1 MSSEDIASQ
10 LLHSSDARIA
20 EAAKRV
26 FSSSYP
32 PAASVSRSSS
42 TAPPQFPTY
51 YYSNGSAVNGDG
63 GGDIETQTAIVAS
76 SVAAQPRISG
86 DFLEDAAGNGGRHE
100 HASSSFE
107 LSPSLEMAQDV
118 EEEDDRKLSSTER
131 LQRSRERNR
140 MHARKTRQRK
150 KEHMQKLQNRADEL
164 KLDQIRLK
172 QAINEKNTASILVG
186 LFQSEPFVSDAGG
199 NFAMDPRVEI
209 LLKRATEDIPD
220 ASKIPELPALI
231 LPGQHSNKKKSP
243 EEDMDHAE
251 FAEEAQED
259 GIDYELL
266 GKDRAICSPAEL
278 DKIRRERNRMHAKR
292 TRDRKRIFMEEME
305 VMIRQLEE
313 ENALLQD
320 HVDKING
327 NMGTSQA
334 VSPDFDPMPTPTDA
348 APCPASLYA
357 PTQHNYTAEL
367 RKPQPQQLPLAQS
380 SKGDFQNQIESL
392 LAAAGAFERQ
402 RSVGE
407 INAIS
412 CAESDV
418 TASTNNSEHNSL
430 CGEEEDHCRHH
441 KKQRLLEE
449 VMPTSV
455 PSSIITT
462 KLL

>member
-1 MSSEDIASQ
+1 
-10 LLHSSDARIA
+10 
-20 EAAKRV
+20 
-26 FSSSYP
+26 
-32 PAASVSRSSS
+32 
-42 TAPPQFPTY
+42 
-51 YYSNGSAVNGDG
+51 
-63 GGDIETQTAIVAS
+63 
-76 SVAAQPRISG
+76 
-86 DFLEDAAGNGGRHE
+86 
-100 HASSSFE
+100 
-107 LSPSLEMAQDV
+107 
-118 EEEDDRKLSSTER
+118 
-131 LQRSRERNR
+131 

-164 KLDQIRLK
+164 KLEQIRLK

-186 LFQSEPFVSDAGG
+186 LFQNESAVDSG
-199 NFAMDPRVEI
+199 NVAMDPRVEN
-209 LLKRATEDIPD
+209 LLKRSTEDIPD

-231 LPGQHSNKKKSP
+231 LPGQHSNKKKAQ
-243 EEDMDHAE
+243 EDDNDHAE
-251 FAEEAQED
+251 NPEEAQED

-266 GKDRAICSPAEL
+266 GKDRAACSPAEL

-327 NMGTSQA
+327 NMTSSSSTSSLSHA
-334 VSPDFDPMPTPTDA
+334 ISPELGPSPSPAA
-348 APCPASLYA
+348 APLPASLYA
-357 PTQHNYTAEL
+357 SAQSSCAEPSRPQTQAAQQMP
-367 RKPQPQQLPLAQS
+367 PQAPEQQPSS
-380 SKGDFQNQIESL
+380 SKGDFLNQIESL
-392 LAAAGAFERQ
+392 LAAAGAFEKQ

-430 CGEEEDHCRHH
+430 CGDEDEEECHRQ
-441 KKQRLLEE
+441 KKQRMEE
-449 VMPTSV
+449 DVPSSV
-455 PSSIITT
+455 PSSITTT